1 MRVRVSLM
9 SGAIWEG
16 GELSGATYIHTP
28 IYIYVGVYL
37 GETSVCEKFEL

>member
-28 IYIYVGVYL
+28 IYIYICRCVPWRD
-37 GETSVCEKFEL
+37 ECM